1 MTARLDGMA
10 LDEILDEHEQGER
23 VRAWLRDNGA
33 ALIGGVVLGLG
44 AIFGWKWWQQQQH
57 ADRVAAGAAYLSAI
71 EQVETVDPAE
81 AAPVVAGLD
90 AAPYEALGALHLAQA
105 QVREGDVEAAIAT
118 LRGAP
123 VEDPSLARIVQLR
136 LARLLVDAGQA
147 DEALSLLADAD
158 QPATLELRG
167 DAAAALG
174 QDEAA
179 REAYGQALAALDAGA
194 PQRQLVE
201 IKLVAVGGTPPDTGT
216 DAADDS
222 DAG

>member
-1 MTARLDGMA
+1 MA

-33 ALIGGVVLGLG
+33 ALITGVVLGLG
-44 AIFGWKWWQQQQH
+44 AIFGWKWWQQEQH
-57 ADRVAAGAAYLSAI
+57 ADRVAAGAAYQSAI

-105 QVREGDVEAAIAT
+105 QVRDGDVEAAIAT
-118 LRGAP
+118 LRAAP
-123 VEDPSLARIVQLR
+123 VDDPALERVVQLR
-136 LARLLVDAGQA
+136 LARLLLDAGKA
-147 DEALSLLADAD
+147 EEALSLLAGAD

-174 QDEAA
+174 EREAA
-179 REAYGQALAALDAGA
+179 RAAYEQALAALDAGS

-201 IKLVAVGGTPPDTGT
+201 IKLVAVGGTPPE
-216 DAADDS
+216 S
-222 DAG
+222 DAGDAAGS